1 MRDDAERIAAMVD
14 FFRNLIDAM
23 GRTFTDGEIILIG
36 FTALVCLIIFS
47 ILVWADRRE
56 ESLRKS
62 AWQNDR
68 QNDD

>member
-1 MRDDAERIAAMVD
+1 
-14 FFRNLIDAM
+14 M